1 MKKPKIV
8 YKYKIIKGIHK
19 GEEIFLPF
27 KKGSEFVKKGYA
39 ILFKAK
45 NLIITHPFIKCYL

>member
-1 MKKPKIV
+1 MKKPKFV

-39 ILFKAK
+39 ILLNKIK
-45 NLIITHPFIKCYL
+45 NNEKTL